1 VGTFP
6 SVFDEPSVT
15 VSVVVPAYNEDQRMA
30 PMMTE
35 MLDFLEE
42 TERKDKCVA
51 SLLCSLATKHRDG
64 HALQRWSAAGLSLTA
79 QSIGDSARHAAI
91 APRTLL
97 TV

>member
-1 VGTFP
+1 MIGALRSFLGRCRSKVGTFP

-51 SLLCSLATKHRDG
+51 SLPCSLGHKAVLWARPAALASGCPSTNDPVHR
-64 HALQRWSAAGLSLTA
+64 
-79 QSIGDSARHAAI
+79 
-91 APRTLL
+91 
-97 TV
+97 